1 MHEIIFNEY
10 TISCDPSRLDIPVI
24 HKFLSEECYWALGR
38 SLSAVHRSI
47 ENSLVFGLYHE
58 TQQVGFARVVTDFTT
73 FAWLC
78 DVFVIHEY
86 RGRGLGKQIVR
97 AVVNHPQL
105 QGLKRI
111 LLATHDAQ
119 DLYQRYG
126 NFTPLQFPERWMEHL
141 KII

>member
-1 MHEIIFNEY
+1 MHEIMFSEY
-10 TISCDPSRLDIPVI
+10 TISCDPSRLDIPAI

-38 SLSAVHRSI
+38 SLSAVERSI

-97 AVVNHPQL
+97 AVEDHPQL

-119 DLYQRYG
+119 ELYRRYG
-126 NFTPLQFPERWMEHL
+126 NFTPLQFPERWMERI
-141 KII
+141 KIV